1 MVQRARGVAAH
12 RVLNGADAGIRI
24 RPHGVMSGA
33 LITTADP
40 VRTSVLAKDLD
51 GLTGRYQPYG
61 LENGGL
67 VGS

>member
-1 MVQRARGVAAH
+1 MVQRARGVAAR

-24 RPHGVMSGA
+24 RAHGVMSGA
-33 LITTADP
+33 LITAADP
-40 VRTSVLAKDLD
+40 VRTPVLAEDLD
-51 GLTGRYQPYG
+51 GLAGRYQPYG